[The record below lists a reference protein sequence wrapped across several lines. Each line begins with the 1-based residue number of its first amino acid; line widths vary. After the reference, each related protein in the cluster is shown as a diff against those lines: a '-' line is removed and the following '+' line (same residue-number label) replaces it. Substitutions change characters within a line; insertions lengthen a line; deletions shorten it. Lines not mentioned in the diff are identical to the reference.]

1 MINLSRVEL
10 RQAQPEDLESFWQ
23 LAFSDSNAA
32 WTKFNGPYFHDVLPS
47 KKEFINE
54 LAPKN
59 WLDNKDHLL
68 ITSDDKIV
76 GSVGGYFEDGVL
88 AKWYDM
94 GITVYATEMWD
105 KHIGSQALKLFIT
118 YLFNLYDIPHLGL
131 TTWSGNPRM
140 MHVAEKIGMK
150 QEACFRQVRF
160 YNGKYYDSVQYGIL
174 RNEWK

>member
-88 AKWYDM
+88 ANGTIWGLLFM
-94 GITVYATEMWD
+94 RLRCGINILV
-105 KHIGSQALKLFIT
+105 
-118 YLFNLYDIPHLGL
+118 
-131 TTWSGNPRM
+131 
-140 MHVAEKIGMK
+140 
-150 QEACFRQVRF
+150 VRP
-160 YNGKYYDSVQYGIL
+160 
-174 RNEWK
+174 